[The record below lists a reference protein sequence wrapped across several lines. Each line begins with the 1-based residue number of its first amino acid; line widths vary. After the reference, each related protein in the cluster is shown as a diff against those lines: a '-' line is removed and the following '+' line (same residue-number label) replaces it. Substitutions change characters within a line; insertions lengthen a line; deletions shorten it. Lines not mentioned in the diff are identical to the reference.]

1 MNLHASPPKWM
12 KLLRYK
18 TRFELPELLR
28 KKYTMTVPKSK
39 YQAKW
44 QKLLLSRSAPKAAGT
59 AAICNYCKRHL
70 KRKSM
75 PNHAIANGMWMDT
88 ASTIPEYA
96 DLSEMEALLLASA
109 GRTHA
114 AIKIYLESAAA
125 PNGKGWSMK
134 RPNLYVFLAIPKRIK
149 KLAVSLCLRNI
160 ICVRSCF
167 FFTMYRSRHSTALH
181 TDQRSSVLQRS
192 LASLTNNVQ
201 DVYTLSPPQPPI
213 LFLDYFEAP
222 GRVYLQWY

>member
-1 MNLHASPPKWM
+1 MQIAGHVARTTIVNLHASPPKWM

-28 KKYTMTVPKSK
+28 KKYTVTVPKSK

-44 QKLLLSRSAPKAAGT
+44 QKLLLSRSAPEAAGT

-114 AIKIYLESAAA
+114 AIKTIYLESAAA

-134 RPNLYVFLAIPKRIK
+134 RPNLYVFLAIPKIIK

-160 ICVRSCF
+160 ICVRLRV
-167 FFTMYRSRHSTALH
+167 FFTMFLLIS
-181 TDQRSSVLQRS
+181 
-192 LASLTNNVQ
+192 
-201 DVYTLSPPQPPI
+201 I
-213 LFLDYFEAP
+213 LYSFL
-222 GRVYLQWY
+222 

>member
-1 MNLHASPPKWM
+1 MQIAGHVAKTTIVNLHASPPKWM

-28 KKYTMTVPKSK
+28 KKYTVTVPKSK
-39 YQAKW
+39 YEAKW
-44 QKLLLSRSAPKAAGT
+44 QKLLLSRSAPEAAGA

-114 AIKIYLESAAA
+114 AIKTIYLESAAA

-134 RPNLYVFLAIPKRIK
+134 RPNLYVFLAILKIIK
-149 KLAVSLCLRNI
+149 KACGVSV
-160 ICVRSCF
+160 CVRVFFLLCF
-167 FFTMYRSRHSTALH
+167 Y
-181 TDQRSSVLQRS
+181 
-192 LASLTNNVQ
+192 
-201 DVYTLSPPQPPI
+201 
-213 LFLDYFEAP
+213 
-222 GRVYLQWY
+222 